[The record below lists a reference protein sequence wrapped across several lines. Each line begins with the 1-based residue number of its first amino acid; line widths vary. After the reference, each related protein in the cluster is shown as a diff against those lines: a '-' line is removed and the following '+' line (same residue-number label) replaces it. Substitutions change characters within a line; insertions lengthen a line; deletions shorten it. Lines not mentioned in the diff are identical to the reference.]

1 MSRILAVIG
10 IFFVVV
16 VSAIF
21 AWFLPNLK
29 FNYVFEDFFPTD
41 DPELAIYQKFQE
53 NFEEDNNYLLIG
65 ISHQPSIFDSLFLA
79 RTEQLIQDLDELWAT
94 KKVNSIQEASIPIIT
109 PTGLIN
115 LPLLHPEEPD
125 KYSSDSIR
133 IFKNEWVPGTWI
145 SGDASSLLLLVHHKV
160 FFDKEKSDNYLYN
173 VQNILNENAFSDY
186 HLAGKVYAQH
196 VYVKKM
202 QEELVIFL
210 SLSVLLVILFLAL
223 IYRNFWHVIVPL
235 AVVGLSIVWLA
246 GFMAITNKSLDLL
259 MVLMPT
265 ILFVVGMSDVVHIL
279 SKYLEELRGGKEK
292 IPALTIT
299 IKEIGLATFLTS
311 LTTSIG
317 FLTLMTASIKPVREF
332 GLYIAIGVFF
342 AYIIAFTLLPSI
354 LYFLKLP
361 QITSQMHLKQKW
373 NRYLGNVFIWVLRH
387 KRLVIGLTF
396 LLTLISIIGI
406 VQIKVNTY
414 LIEDLPEG
422 DPLKQNFL
430 FFDQKYGGSRPLEA
444 TVTLADTSHTLFDK
458 EVIQEMNEMEKII
471 SSSLPTSFLVSPVY
485 VIKTLN
491 QALKG
496 GNPEAFA
503 LPDNERD
510 WQKIK
515 RYVSRIKKRPE
526 IRHIIDQKEQQA
538 RITGRMEDIGSSIT
552 LKKRKA
558 IIENIEKRID
568 ENLIRVQ
575 LTGSSFLIDKNN
587 EYLVSNMLY
596 GLTIA
601 FAVVAIIAGLIFFQ
615 WRMVLITLLPNI
627 LPLLITAGIMG
638 YFGISMKLS
647 TSMVFTI
654 AFGIAVDDT
663 IHMLSKLRLEMS
675 KGNSVLYALK
685 RSYLST
691 GKALIITT
699 LILSGGFLIL
709 LFSSFGG
716 TFYTGLLVGITLIMA
731 LVVDL
736 TLLPVLVVLFFP
748 SKLRNKK
755 PDYSGF
761 LIIIFIDLFL
771 YLC

>member
-1 MSRILAVIG
+1 MNRVLAASG
-10 IFFVVV
+10 IFFVFIA
-16 VSAIF
+16 SAIF
-21 AWFLPNLK
+21 AWFIPNLQ

-41 DPELAIYQKFQE
+41 DPELEIYKKFQE

-65 ISHQPSIFDSLFLA
+65 LPHEPTVFDSLFLA
-79 RTEQLIQDLDELWAT
+79 RTEELIKELEQLSSTAR
-94 KKVNSIQEASIPIIT
+94 VSSIHNISIPIIS
-109 PTGLIN
+109 PAGLIN
-115 LPLLHPEEPD
+115 LPLLHPEDPD
-125 KYSSDSIR
+125 KFSSDSIR
-133 IFKNEWVPGTWI
+133 IFKNEWVPEMWI
-145 SGDASSLLLLVHHKV
+145 SGDASSIMILVHHKP
-160 FFDKEKSDNYLYN
+160 FFDKEKADNYVYN
-173 VQNILNENAFSDY
+173 VQGILKEHGFTNSY
-186 HLAGKVYAQH
+186 LAGKVYAQH

-202 QEELVIFL
+202 QEELILFL
-210 SLSVLLVILFLAL
+210 SLSVILVILFLAL
-223 IYRNFWHVIVPL
+223 IYRSFWSVVIPL
-235 AVVGLSIVWLA
+235 VVVGLSIIWLA
-246 GFMAITNKSLDLL
+246 GFMAMTNKSLDLL

-279 SKYLEELRGGKEK
+279 SRYLEELRKGKGK
-292 IPALTIT
+292 IPALSIT

-311 LTTSIG
+311 LTTSVG

-332 GLYIAIGVFF
+332 GFYIAVGVFF
-342 AYIIAFTLLPSI
+342 AYIIAFTLLPSV
-354 LYFLKLP
+354 LFFLKEP
-361 QITSQMHLKQKW
+361 RITSQVHLKQKW
-373 NRYLGNVFIWVLRH
+373 NKYLGNIFIWVLHH
-387 KRLVIGLTF
+387 KRLVMSITF
-396 LLTLISIIGI
+396 VLMLLSVIGI
-406 VQIKVNTY
+406 EQIKVNTY

-422 DPLKQNFL
+422 DPLKENFV
-430 FFDQKYGGSRPLEA
+430 FFDENYGGSRPLEA
-444 TVTLADTSHTLFDK
+444 SITLSDTSYSFFDK
-458 EVIQEMNEMEKII
+458 EVIREINEVESII
-471 SSSLPTSFLVSPVY
+471 SSTLPTSFLISPVF

-496 GNPEAFA
+496 GDADAFA

-510 WQKIK
+510 WK
-515 RYVSRIKKRPE
+515 RIKNYVKRIQKRPE
-526 IRHIIDQKEQQA
+526 IRELINKEGQQA
-538 RITGRMEDIGSSIT
+538 RISGRMDDIGSSIS
-552 LKKRKA
+552 L
-558 IIENIEKRID
+558 EKRQTIVEEIEEHID
-568 ENLIRVQ
+568 ESLIKVQ

-596 GLTIA
+596 GLAIA
-601 FAVVAIIAGLIFFQ
+601 FAVVAIIAGLMFFQ

-675 KGNSVLYALK
+675 KGKSVLYALK

-691 GKALIITT
+691 GKALTLTT

-748 SKLRNKK
+748 SKNQIKK
-755 PDYSGF
+755 PD
-761 LIIIFIDLFL
+761 LIK
-771 YLC
+771 